1 MMKKL
6 VFVLLCSTFPFISF
20 AQQSDSVTL
29 GKNNREFFIKGD
41 QKYKFSEYKK
51 VFTNQEALGYM
62 KKANTNSTVSQIFGA
77 IGGGF
82 IGFGLGREITKNKTV
97 YYNGVAVKE
106 KKSGGWGL
114 MGIGLGAI
122 GIGIPFAISAQKNL
136 KKAIKTQNN
145 APTTDEAKATSYRL
159 DISGNSIGLSYNF

>member
-1 MMKKL
+1 MKKL
-6 VFVLLCSTFPFISF
+6 VSVLLCSIFPLVSF
-20 AQQSDSVTL
+20 AQQSDALKL
-29 GKNNREFFIKGD
+29 GKSNREFFIKGD
-41 QKYKFSEYKK
+41 QKYKFSEYRK

-97 YYNGVAVKE
+97 YYNGVAVKQ
-106 KKSGGWGL
+106 KQSGGWGL

-122 GIGIPFAISAQKNL
+122 GIGIPFAVSAQKNL
-136 KKAIKTQNN
+136 KKAVNTQNST
-145 APTTDEAKATSYRL
+145 PVTDEAKVTSYRL

>member
-1 MMKKL
+1 MKKL
-6 VFVLLCSTFPFISF
+6 VFVLLCSIFPLVSS
-20 AQQSDSVTL
+20 AQQSDSLKL
-29 GKNNREFFIKGD
+29 GKSNREFFIKGD
-41 QKYKFSEYKK
+41 QKYKFSEYRK

-62 KKANTNSTVSQIFGA
+62 KKASTNSTVSQIFGA

-97 YYNGVAVKE
+97 YYNGVAVKQ
-106 KKSGGWGL
+106 KQSGGWGL

-136 KKAIKTQNN
+136 KKAISTQNN
-145 APTTDEAKATSYRL
+145 TPVTDEVKATSYRL
-159 DISGNSIGLSYNF
+159 DINGNSIGLSYNF

>member
-1 MMKKL
+1 MKKL
-6 VFVLLCSTFPFISF
+6 VFVLLCSIFPLVSS
-20 AQQSDSVTL
+20 AQQSDSLKL
-29 GKNNREFFIKGD
+29 GKSNREFFIKGD
-41 QKYKFSEYKK
+41 QKYKFSEYRK

-97 YYNGVAVKE
+97 YYNGVAVKQ
-106 KKSGGWGL
+106 KQSGGWGL

-136 KKAIKTQNN
+136 KKAINTQNN
-145 APTTDEAKATSYRL
+145 APVTDEAKATSYRL

>member
-1 MMKKL
+1 MKKL
-6 VFVLLCSTFPFISF
+6 IFVLLCSIFPLVSF
-20 AQQSDSVTL
+20 AQQSDSLRL
-29 GKNNREFFIKGD
+29 GKSNREFFIKGD

-82 IGFGLGREITKNKTV
+82 IGFGLVKEITKNKTA

-106 KKSGGWGL
+106 KQSGGWGL
-114 MGIGLGAI
+114 IGIGLGAV
-122 GIGIPFAISAQKNL
+122 GIGIPFAISADKNL
-136 KKAIKTQNN
+136 KKAIDTQNKEPG
-145 APTTDEAKATSYRL
+145 ADEAKATSYRL
-159 DISGNSIGLSYNF
+159 DIRGNNIGLSYNF

>member
-1 MMKKL
+1 MKKL
-6 VFVLLCSTFPFISF
+6 VFVLLCSIFPLVSF
-20 AQQSDSVTL
+20 AQQSDSLKL
-29 GKNNREFFIKGD
+29 GKSNREFFIKGD
-41 QKYKFSEYKK
+41 QKYKFSEYRK

-97 YYNGVAVKE
+97 YYNGVAVKQ
-106 KKSGGWGL
+106 KQSGGWGL
-114 MGIGLGAI
+114 MGIGIGAI

-136 KKAIKTQNN
+136 KKAISTQNN
-145 APTTDEAKATSYRL
+145 TPVTNEAKATSYRL